1 MWYEVFL
8 LLLQAGGR
16 ASSEAPLPSHL
27 AELVARSS
35 MRERGVFFGSSC
47 EGGFG
52 RSKRIRAFFP
62 RMRGGSTERCLMLEL
77 RV

>member
-27 AELVARSS
+27 AELNS
-35 MRERGVFFGSSC
+35 MRRECGVFSEIVAKVDSVRCGPC
-47 EGGFG
+47 VGFG
-52 RSKRIRAFFP
+52 GKVHCA
-62 RMRGGSTERCLMLEL
+62 GAKG
-77 RV
+77 VNG